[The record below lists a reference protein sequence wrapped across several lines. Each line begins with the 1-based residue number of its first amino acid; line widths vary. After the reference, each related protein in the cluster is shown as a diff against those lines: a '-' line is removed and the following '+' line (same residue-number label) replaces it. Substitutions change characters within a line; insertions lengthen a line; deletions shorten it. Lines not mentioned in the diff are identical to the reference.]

1 MSERD
6 QNPQGVDDG
15 FPIPPDTYSPQESQE
30 VHPEAL
36 ETDWESEIDDIDLF
50 AEGDGTDPLEGE
62 QTQQPYV
69 DEVGP
74 FDDELFEVEDYAPAG
89 ERTPGDTE
97 EFLDALEDGATTGK
111 WSFATDAD
119 SAGTETFYDVSR
131 YHDQERKRRSR
142 SIVRILL
149 ISLLLIVVVS
159 GVGVGMFVA
168 NVNARLTENVTDEL
182 RDQLAPPKQPDDPFY
197 MLLLGVDKDEGRVN
211 DEEYGADEHAYRSD
225 SIMLCRIDPVNV
237 KVTMVSIHRDT
248 LVDLGVNG
256 QQKIN
261 AAYSIGGAAYATEV
275 VSTFA
280 DVPISHYGEVDLDRF
295 IQIVDVVGGV
305 TVDLPVPVYDPEYT
319 GLDLPAGV
327 QTLDGRTAALLCRCR
342 HGYDAYGDG
351 DRFRAANQ
359 RMVFS
364 EVIKKVLASDPATM
378 MNTVSAIADCVTTDL
393 GIAEIL
399 DLASQMMTLNVE
411 TDIMTGMEPTD
422 GVLIEDGWY
431 EICLVDQWKKMM
443 TRVDQGLPPYDE
455 TEGEHDSTAGIAG
468 GVGEEGARA
477 AEAAGTP
484 EYVEPTLSSDT
495 SSGYD
500 GNGYGDA
507 GGYAYDYSTTY
518 YDGGDYSGDTGYTEE
533 YVDYSE
539 DGEVASEEV
548 SYDESGGGGEE
559 VATEEYTGQ

>member
-1 MSERD
+1 MSERVPNEEARQRID
-6 QNPQGVDDG
+6 ARRRRRAKGSRQTKMFLAFIAIVCIVLAGAGV
-15 FPIPPDTYSPQESQE
+15 YYMQ
-30 VHPEAL
+30 
-36 ETDWESEIDDIDLF
+36 IDNSIRAKDEQLLSTLRTH
-50 AEGDGTDPLEGE
+50 AE
-62 QTQQPYV
+62 
-69 DEVGP
+69 DE
-74 FDDELFEVEDYAPAG
+74 
-89 ERTPGDTE
+89 
-97 EFLDALEDGATTGK
+97 
-111 WSFATDAD
+111 
-119 SAGTETFYDVSR
+119 
-131 YHDQERKRRSR
+131 
-142 SIVRILL
+142 
-149 ISLLLIVVVS
+149 
-159 GVGVGMFVA
+159 
-168 NVNARLTENVTDEL
+168 
-182 RDQLAPPKQPDDPFY
+182 PFY
-197 MLLLGVDKDEGRVN
+197 MLLLGVDKGEERATDEG
-211 DEEYGADEHAYRSD
+211 YGQDVSNYRADT
-225 SIMLCRIDPVNV
+225 IMLARIDPKNV
-237 KVTMVSIHRDT
+237 KATLVSVHRDT
-248 LVDLGVNG
+248 YVENAYAENG
-256 QQKIN
+256 YCKIN
-261 AAYSIGGAAYATEV
+261 AIYSLLGPAGMVEEVSELASVGINHYAEIDFDAFIG
-275 VSTFA
+275 
-280 DVPISHYGEVDLDRF
+280 
-295 IQIVDVVGGV
+295 IVDVIGGV
-305 TVDLPVPVYDPEYT
+305 EVTLPVDVYDPDYT
-319 GLDLPAGV
+319 KLDLKAG
-327 QTLDGRTAALLCRCR
+327 THLLNGHDALMLCRCR

-539 DGEVASEEV
+539 GGEVASEEV